1 MKVILLAGG
10 QGTRLRPLTHTTP
23 KPMILVGEKNLTE
36 HVFDIFRRHKEVDEI
51 ILSVGYMADTIKKY
65 FQQGEKHGIKIS
77 YLVEEK
83 PMGTAAPFL
92 LMKKAGISL
101 DEDFF
106 VANVDNLFS
115 LDLSQWLDFH
125 SSHNGVATIALHE
138 VEDPSMFGVVQLDEN
153 RITRFVEKPKRENA
167 PSNFINSGYYII
179 RPEIFTYI
187 PDAEFSMLEKD
198 VFPKLAEL
206 GLLYGFHGKGQWFD
220 TGTPE
225 RYEQVKKEWR
235 GV

>member
-10 QGTRLRPLTHTTP
+10 LGTRLRPLTLTTP
-23 KPMILVGEKNLTE
+23 KPLIPIDHRNLTE
-36 HVFDIFRRHKEVDEI
+36 HVFDIFKRHKEVDEI
-51 ILSVGYMADTIKKY
+51 ILSVGHMADTIKKY

-92 LMKKAGISL
+92 LMKKAGITF
-101 DEDFF
+101 DGDCF

-115 LDLSQWLDFH
+115 LDLEKWLDFH
-125 SSHNGVATIALHE
+125 ASHKGVATIALYE
-138 VEDPSMFGVVQLDEN
+138 VEDPSSSGVVQLDEN
-153 RITRFVEKPKRENA
+153 RITRFVEKPKKEEA
-167 PSNFINSGYYII
+167 PSNFISSGYYII
-179 RPEIFTYI
+179 RHEIFKYI
-187 PDAEFSMLEKD
+187 PDAEFAMLEKD

-206 GLLYGFHGKGQWFD
+206 GLLYGYRGEGQWFD

-225 RYEQVKKEWR
+225 RYEQVKREWR